1 MASSNNLD
9 ALFADGELPFGHPG
23 RRFDDTPEGFD
34 HDHRMDQEPERDY
47 TPDEAGDVVHYGR
60 LPRLPGTPHRWQKPV
75 ATGLR
80 TRCPHSPGPEP
91 AVHQGVTADSS
102 PKYNFRK
109 SRFTLPVVPFYLI
122 FRYEFS
128 TPLYTL
134 LPYKGRG

>member
-1 MASSNNLD
+1 M
-9 ALFADGELPFGHPG
+9 
-23 RRFDDTPEGFD
+23 
-34 HDHRMDQEPERDY
+34 
-47 TPDEAGDVVHYGR
+47 
-60 LPRLPGTPHRWQKPV
+60 PRLPGTPHRWQKPG

-80 TRCPHSPGPEP
+80 TRCPHSPGPES

-134 LPYKGRG
+134 LPYKRQRLPDEEALGREVQALVTERNTPKPPSTGASTPMTPEPNCTASIPLIPNMTEY